1 MNAAGYKKSPRGR
14 GGHGAKGNS
23 RTIINID
30 KNRENV
36 KLPDWMRRKI
46 AKIAARKDDFALF
59 EEQAVILLA
68 AECSTFPKQAARI
81 PESLR
86 EKLTYQRPDML
97 DPLERASI
105 AIIAAQVEDLADI
118 FVQHPYEDFFDLKA
132 RALAITLEEGGR
144 V

>member
-1 MNAAGYKKSPRGR
+1 MNAAGYKKSPRGW
-14 GGHGAKGNS
+14 GGHGANGNG

-68 AECSTFPKQAARI
+68 AECKTFPDQAAQI

-86 EKLTYQRPDML
+86 EKLTYQRPDVL

>member
-1 MNAAGYKKSPRGR
+1 
-14 GGHGAKGNS
+14 
-23 RTIINID
+23 
-30 KNRENV
+30 V
-36 KLPDWMRRKI
+36 
-46 AKIAARKDDFALF
+46 
-59 EEQAVILLA
+59 
-68 AECSTFPKQAARI
+68 
-81 PESLR
+81 
-86 EKLTYQRPDML
+86 L